1 MAPQEGTMTRT
12 ILGLLTAAAALAPA
26 AADAQV
32 LGTFTWQMQPY
43 CNRVSLTLTTTPGGF
58 VLHGVDDRCGAT
70 VRGSASGAAVFNAD
84 GSVSLNF
91 SIASVPAGTIAHVSA
106 GVSPATGQGT
116 WSDDLGHS
124 GTFVFGGSI
133 AGLPL
138 RPSSPAVLSV
148 ADNPQGPDD
157 PCAVPAP
164 RPTLVLCG
172 TAAGHWRNGG
182 NGLAGLQ
189 VWRGRDGQVHIRGS
203 VHRSAGSIALPVFV
217 LPAGFVPR
225 QTLALAVSTG
235 LYGGSTSEE
244 PPC

>member
-1 MAPQEGTMTRT
+1 MWRDRPGERHGRGRVQRGR
-12 ILGLLTAAAALAPA
+12 LGELELLHRERAGGDDCP
-26 AADAQV
+26 
-32 LGTFTWQMQPY
+32 
-43 CNRVSLTLTTTPGGF
+43 RVGG
-58 VLHGVDDRCGAT
+58 RE
-70 VRGSASGAAVFNAD
+70 
-84 GSVSLNF
+84 
-91 SIASVPAGTIAHVSA
+91 
-106 GVSPATGQGT
+106 PATGQGT

-157 PCAVPAP
+157 PCAAPAP

-235 LYGGSTSEE
+235 LYGGATSEE